1 MTVITSKSFKS
12 FVLELKRLEKAGEAK
27 IVSTSFRNGFFGAV
41 VDKGVDSA
49 YQHKLSQLTGD
60 EFENTADTVDYLGG
74 NWTMKEPERIELSEK
89 VFDKLHQ
96 IIQESETEGEVV
108 VPTKRRRSRKVNKE
122 VKH

>member
-1 MTVITSKSFKS
+1 MTAITNKSFKS

-60 EFENTADTVDYLGG
+60 EFENTADLVDYLGG
-74 NWTMKEPERIELSEK
+74 NNTKTVKENEM
-89 VFDKLHQ
+89 
-96 IIQESETEGEVV
+96 ESEV